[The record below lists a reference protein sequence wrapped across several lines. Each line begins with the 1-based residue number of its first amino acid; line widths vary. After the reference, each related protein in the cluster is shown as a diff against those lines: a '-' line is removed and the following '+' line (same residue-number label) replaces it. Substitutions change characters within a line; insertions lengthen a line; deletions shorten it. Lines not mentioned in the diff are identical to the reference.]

1 MVPRKIILS
10 STCYDCDDWSLKPT
24 EIYPDSTKDLNVQ
37 QAVEDLWRHAIRD
50 GHTLTVSITMIG
62 GTS

>member
-10 STCYDCDDWSLKPT
+10 SKCYDCDYWSLKPT
-24 EIYPDSTKDLNVQ
+24 ELYPDSTKDLNEQVG
-37 QAVEDLWRHAIRD
+37 DLWRHAISD